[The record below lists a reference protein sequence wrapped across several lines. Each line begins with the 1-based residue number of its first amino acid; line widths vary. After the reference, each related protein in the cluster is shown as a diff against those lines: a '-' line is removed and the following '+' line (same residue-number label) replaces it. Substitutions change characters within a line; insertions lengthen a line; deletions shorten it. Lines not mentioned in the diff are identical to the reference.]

1 MKARRSKCCAP
12 RRIQMRDLCLA
23 LLWTFWSRRLVC
35 KEKPR
40 KCFVWNFDPWTRGA
54 FFEPILYACRMCWLP
69 LRPETAVKES
79 EAAQLGPLKKI
90 FQWFRHDAPNQ
101 AWRTDVADGCL
112 TRFCKISW
120 FQERER
126 ERERKCSNLA
136 NAWCLNCCLQHNE
149 NWRKVLCKKCL
160 PQSLMNTLMI
170 IVHYFFG
177 GVSDQGEKEAGV
189 KSCELPV
196 KDWRMNS
203 MFDRLIKFDNV
214 WCLNNIPS
222 FSLLSIQLQHLRT
235 TWCHRVDVQDV
246 QTSIGGRVWAWERR
260 HSGEALDALTLTL
273 CWWHRAAEIEV
284 VKR

>member
-126 ERERKCSNLA
+126 ESGN
-136 NAWCLNCCLQHNE
+136 
-149 NWRKVLCKKCL
+149 VLIWQTLGVWTAVYNIMRTEGKYFAKNV
-160 PQSLMNTLMI
+160 SLS
-170 IVHYFFG
+170 H
-177 GVSDQGEKEAGV
+177 
-189 KSCELPV
+189 
-196 KDWRMNS
+196 
-203 MFDRLIKFDNV
+203 
-214 WCLNNIPS
+214 
-222 FSLLSIQLQHLRT
+222 
-235 TWCHRVDVQDV
+235 
-246 QTSIGGRVWAWERR
+246 
-260 HSGEALDALTLTL
+260 
-273 CWWHRAAEIEV
+273 
-284 VKR
+284 

>member
-40 KCFVWNFDPWTRGA
+40 KCFVWNFNVDPWSIFGA
-54 FFEPILYACRMCWLP
+54 NSLRLYACLGMCWLP

-90 FQWFRHDAPNQ
+90 FQWFRHAPNQ

-112 TRFCKISW
+112 TRFCKILW

-149 NWRKVLCKKCL
+149 NWRKVLCKNA
-160 PQSLMNTLMI
+160 SLSHEWTPSWLLCTT
-170 IVHYFFG
+170 FLG
-177 GVSDQGEKEAGV
+177 GSLTREK
-189 KSCELPV
+189 
-196 KDWRMNS
+196 
-203 MFDRLIKFDNV
+203 
-214 WCLNNIPS
+214 
-222 FSLLSIQLQHLRT
+222 
-235 TWCHRVDVQDV
+235 
-246 QTSIGGRVWAWERR
+246 RR
-260 HSGEALDALTLTL
+260 QE
-273 CWWHRAAEIEV
+273 
-284 VKR
+284 

>member
-126 ERERKCSNLA
+126 ERESGN
-136 NAWCLNCCLQHNE
+136 
-149 NWRKVLCKKCL
+149 VLIWQTLGVWTAVYNIMRTEGKYFAKNV
-160 PQSLMNTLMI
+160 SLS
-170 IVHYFFG
+170 H
-177 GVSDQGEKEAGV
+177 
-189 KSCELPV
+189 
-196 KDWRMNS
+196 
-203 MFDRLIKFDNV
+203 
-214 WCLNNIPS
+214 
-222 FSLLSIQLQHLRT
+222 
-235 TWCHRVDVQDV
+235 
-246 QTSIGGRVWAWERR
+246 
-260 HSGEALDALTLTL
+260 
-273 CWWHRAAEIEV
+273 
-284 VKR
+284 

>member
-1 MKARRSKCCAP
+1 MLCSKENSDERP
-12 RRIQMRDLCLA
+12 LSRTTLDLLKQT
-23 LLWTFWSRRLVC
+23 LGMQR
-35 KEKPR
+35 KPR
-40 KCFVWNFDPWTRGA
+40 KCFVWNFNVDPWRIFGA
-54 FFEPILYACRMCWLP
+54 NSLRLYACLGMCWLP

-101 AWRTDVADGCL
+101 AWRTDVPDGCL
-112 TRFCKISW
+112 TRFCKILW
-120 FQERER
+120 FRERERER

-160 PQSLMNTLMI
+160 PQSRMNTLMI
-170 IVHYFFG
+170 HDYCALLFLG
-177 GVSDQGEKEAGV
+177 GFPDQGEKEAGV

-235 TWCHRVDVQDV
+235 TWCHRVDVQ
-246 QTSIGGRVWAWERR
+246 TSIGGRVWAWERR

-273 CWWHRAAEIEV
+273 CWWHRVAEIEV